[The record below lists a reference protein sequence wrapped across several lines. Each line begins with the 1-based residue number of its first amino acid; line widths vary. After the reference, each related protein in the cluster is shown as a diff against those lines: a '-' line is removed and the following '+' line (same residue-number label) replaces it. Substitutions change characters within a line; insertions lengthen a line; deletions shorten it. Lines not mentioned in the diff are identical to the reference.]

1 MEELQ
6 EEVPNYDETESIWKI
21 DGPIGRMS
29 YFWITL
35 GVLLILVAPALLI
48 RLLMPFLVPI
58 ALILVL
64 IGIYLSFVA
73 TAKRFYD
80 ITGDSKKGTII
91 AIVLILLQWVFS
103 PIGFVILALCLFV
116 PGKFI
121 K

>member
-35 GVLLILVAPALLI
+35 GILLILVAPALLI

-73 TAKRFYD
+73 TAKRLYD

-103 PIGFVILALCLFV
+103 PVGFVILALCLFV

>member
-64 IGIYLSFVA
+64 IGIYLAFVA

-103 PIGFVILALCLFV
+103 PVGFVILALCLFV

>member
-1 MEELQ
+1 MD
-6 EEVPNYDETESIWKI
+6 N
-21 DGPIGRMS
+21 IGGS
-29 YFWITL
+29 VNSCCPCTINK
-35 GVLLILVAPALLI
+35 VVN
-48 RLLMPFLVPI
+48 PFFVPI

-103 PIGFVILALCLFV
+103 PVGFVILALCLFV